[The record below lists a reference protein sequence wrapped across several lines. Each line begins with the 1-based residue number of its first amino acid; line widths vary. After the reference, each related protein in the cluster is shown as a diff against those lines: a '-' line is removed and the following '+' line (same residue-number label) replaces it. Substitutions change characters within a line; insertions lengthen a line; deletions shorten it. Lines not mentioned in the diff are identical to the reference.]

1 MINFASLERSDPVE
15 YRKRPEA
22 IHENSRTSDKL
33 LETERA
39 NEAASTYFQGLNKPL
54 AENAKCKIPE
64 LHFTARAQ
72 NKWPFKNVVKNQ
84 GHAKPLQLEIEAR
97 GCNPNK
103 LTPQQEEYIEHRNTH
118 KAGSNFWNPK
128 EQELTEAYP
137 FGLNFPELKKLLVID
152 EYARWRS
159 EHPTDPISKFDP
171 DGFEITCS
179 EAADLF
185 AASEKV
191 EEG

>member
-54 AENAKCKIPE
+54 AENAKCKIWE
-64 LHFTARAQ
+64 LHFTAQAQ
-72 NKWPFKNVVKNQ
+72 NKWPFKNVIKNQ

-97 GCNPNK
+97 KCNPNK
-103 LTPQQEEYIEHRNTH
+103 LTPQQEEYIDHRNTQ
-118 KAGSNFWNPK
+118 KANFWKPK

-137 FGLNFPELKKLLVID
+137 FGFNFPELKKLLVID
-152 EYARWRS
+152 EYARWRL
-159 EHPTDPISKFDP
+159 EHPADQHDISKFDL
-171 DGFEITCS
+171 TACS

-191 EEG
+191 VEG